1 MPHRYKVREIAQQSG
16 LSEAT
21 VDRVLNKRPGVRE
34 NTRAEVMQAIA
45 DLDKQRAQLR
55 LNGRRY
61 LIDVVMQTP
70 QRFSDAFRA
79 AVEAE
84 LPAFAPAM
92 LRARFHLWETGS
104 TTQMVDALGRLR
116 GSHGVILK
124 AQDEPEVAEAID
136 RLVESGVP
144 VVTYATD
151 VPASARCSYVGIDNH
166 GAGVTAA
173 YLMGQWLGPAPSD
186 VLITLSR
193 NVFRGEGEREVGF
206 RSALRGSGRQI
217 VEVTDSDGIDA
228 TNERLV
234 LEALERNPSVEAVY
248 SVGGGNAATVAAFER
263 LGRAVPSF
271 HCARPRRRQPA
282 AAARR
287 PDLGRPAQRSARRCT
302 AGDAADTAGARS
314 TARRAGSAGADPG
327 HHAVQPARLDSEPC
341 LLRHAVAPYPD
352 KLAVRRDDPHVGSA
366 RVLATSYRSVTI
378 SLEKTFRRNVTKN
391 TLLSHGV
398 GVHTSLNSVFGRSVT
413 QMSPVSRVKPR
424 LRKCNNRYCE

>member
-1 MPHRYKVREIAQQSG
+1 VHRYKVREIAQQSG

-34 NTRAEVMQAIA
+34 TTRAEVIQAIA

-104 TTQMVDALGRLR
+104 TAQTVDVLTRLR

-124 AQDEPEVAEAID
+124 AQDDPEVAEAID
-136 RLVESGVP
+136 RMVDGGIP

-173 YLMGQWLGPAPSD
+173 YLMAQWLGSAPSD
-186 VLITLSR
+186 VLITVSR

-217 VEVTDSDGIDA
+217 VEVSDSDGIDA

-234 LEALERNPSVEAVY
+234 LEALEANPSVEAVY

-263 LGRAVPSF
+263 LGRECRVFIAHDLDADNRQLLRDGRISVVLHNDLRADARLAMRMLLQERGALPPEP
-271 HCARPRRRQPA
+271 ARPVPIQVITPFN
-282 AAARR
+282 
-287 PDLGRPAQRSARRCT
+287 L
-302 AGDAADTAGARS
+302 
-314 TARRAGSAGADPG
+314 PG
-327 HHAVQPARLDSEPC
+327 
-341 LLRHAVAPYPD
+341 
-352 KLAVRRDDPHVGSA
+352 
-366 RVLATSYRSVTI
+366 
-378 SLEKTFRRNVTKN
+378 
-391 TLLSHGV
+391 
-398 GVHTSLNSVFGRSVT
+398 
-413 QMSPVSRVKPR
+413 
-424 LRKCNNRYCE
+424 

>member
-1 MPHRYKVREIAQQSG
+1 MAHRYKVREIAQQSG

-45 DLDKQRAQLR
+45 DLDKQRSQLR

-84 LPAFAPAM
+84 LPVFAPAM

-104 TTQMVDALGRLR
+104 TAQMVDALGRLR

-124 AQDEPEVAEAID
+124 AQDEPEVAEAIE
-136 RLVESGVP
+136 RLVDGGVP

-151 VPASARCSYVGIDNH
+151 VPFSARCSYVGIDNH

-173 YLMGQWLGPAPSD
+173 YLMEQWLGQSASD

-193 NVFRGEGEREVGF
+193 NAFRGEGEREVGF
-206 RSALRGSGRQI
+206 RAALRGSGRQI
-217 VEVTDSDGIDA
+217 VEVSDSDGIDA

-263 LGRAVPSF
+263 LGRGCRVFIA
-271 HCARPRRRQPA
+271 H
-282 AAARR
+282 
-287 PDLGRPAQRSARRCT
+287 DLDADNRTLLRDGRISVVLHNDLR
-302 AGDAADTAGARS
+302 AD
-314 TARRAGSAGADPG
+314 
-327 HHAVQPARLDSEPC
+327 ARLAMRLILQERGALPAEPT
-341 LLRHAVAPYPD
+341 RPVPIQVITPYNLP
-352 KLAVRRDDPHVGSA
+352 A
-366 RVLATSYRSVTI
+366 
-378 SLEKTFRRNVTKN
+378 
-391 TLLSHGV
+391 
-398 GVHTSLNSVFGRSVT
+398 
-413 QMSPVSRVKPR
+413 
-424 LRKCNNRYCE
+424 